1 MRQIMEKI
9 EKKEMSRRQ
18 RMTIRLLEEA
28 YLELLD
34 EGSEV
39 TVAALCDRADVN
51 RTTFYRYFDDME
63 GFAEEMRSAL
73 FSKFFSLLDGIDVN
87 TPSFSAELSRKK
99 IGDALEITE
108 KNERLCRV
116 LLLDGSSDLAVRSL
130 EEHLTLLRDTA
141 RAGCEEAEA
150 DLCYAAVCGAIAR
163 LWVRWIDGRFA
174 VPRERMVLLI
184 EGILLRFYDLVGS
197 GVLKTE

>member
-1 MRQIMEKI
+1 MEKI

-18 RMTIRLLEEA
+18 RMTIRLLGEA

-34 EGSEV
+34 EGAEV
-39 TVAALCDRADVN
+39 TVAALCERADVN
-51 RTTFYRYFDDME
+51 RTTFYRYFPDME
-63 GFAEEMRSAL
+63 AFAEEMRSAL
-73 FSKFFSLLDGIDVN
+73 FSKFFSLLDGIDVD
-87 TPSFSAELSRKK
+87 TPSFSPELSRTK
-99 IGDALEITE
+99 IGNALEITE
-108 KNERLCRV
+108 RNEKLCRI
-116 LLLDGSSDLAVRSL
+116 LLVDGSSDLAVRSL

-141 RAGCEEAEA
+141 RAGCGEEEA

-174 VPRERMVLLI
+174 VPKEKMVLLI

-197 GVLKTE
+197 GILKTGE

>member
-1 MRQIMEKI
+1 MDRT

-34 EGSEV
+34 EGTET
-39 TVAALCDRADVN
+39 TVAAVCDRADVN
-51 RTTFYRYFDDME
+51 RTTFYRYFSDME
-63 GFAEEMRSAL
+63 AFTEEMRSAL
-73 FSKFFSLLDGIDVN
+73 FSKFFSLLDGIELD
-87 TPSFSAELSRKK
+87 TPAFSRDLSRRK
-99 IGDALEITE
+99 ILEALQITE
-108 KNERLCRV
+108 MNEKLCRV
-116 LLLDGSSDLAVRSL
+116 LLVDGSSDLAVRSL

-141 RAGCEEAEA
+141 RAGCGEEEA

-163 LWVRWIDGRFA
+163 LWVRWIDGRFT
-174 VPRERMVLLI
+174 VPKEKMVLLI

-197 GVLKTE
+197 GILKTGE

>member
-1 MRQIMEKI
+1 MDRI

-34 EGSEV
+34 EEGEV

-51 RTTFYRYFDDME
+51 RTTFYRYFSDME
-63 GFAEEMRSAL
+63 AFAEQMRSAL
-73 FSKFFSLLDGIDVN
+73 FSKFFSLLDGIELD
-87 TPSFSAELSRKK
+87 TPAFSRDLSRRK
-99 IGDALEITE
+99 ILEALEITE
-108 KNERLCRV
+108 KNEKLCRV
-116 LLLDGSSDLAVRSL
+116 LLVDGSSDLAVRSL

-141 RAGCEEAEA
+141 RAGCGEEEA

-163 LWVRWIDGRFA
+163 LWVRWIDGRFS
-174 VPRERMVLLI
+174 VPKEKMVLLI

-197 GVLKTE
+197 GILKTGE

>member
-1 MRQIMEKI
+1 MDRI

-34 EGSEV
+34 EGTET
-39 TVAALCDRADVN
+39 TVAAVCDRADVN
-51 RTTFYRYFDDME
+51 RTTFYRYFSDME
-63 GFAEEMRSAL
+63 AFTEEMRSAL
-73 FSKFFSLLDGIDVN
+73 FSKFFSLLDGIELD
-87 TPSFSAELSRKK
+87 TPAFSRDLSRRK
-99 IGDALEITE
+99 ILEALEITE
-108 KNERLCRV
+108 KNEKLCRI
-116 LLLDGSSDLAVRSL
+116 LLVDGSSDLAVRSL

-141 RAGCEEAEA
+141 RAGCGEDEA

-163 LWVRWIDGRFA
+163 LWVRWIDGRFS
-174 VPRERMVLLI
+174 VPKEKMVLLI

-197 GVLKTE
+197 GILKTGE

>member
-1 MRQIMEKI
+1 MEKN

-34 EGSEV
+34 EGAEV

-163 LWVRWIDGRFA
+163 LWVRWIDVRFA

-197 GVLKTE
+197 GVLNTGE

>member
-1 MRQIMEKI
+1 MDRI

-34 EGSEV
+34 EGTET
-39 TVAALCDRADVN
+39 TVAAVCDRADVN
-51 RTTFYRYFDDME
+51 RTTFYRYFSDME
-63 GFAEEMRSAL
+63 AFTEEMRSAL
-73 FSKFFSLLDGIDVN
+73 FSKFFSLLDGIELD
-87 TPSFSAELSRKK
+87 TPAFSRDLSRRK
-99 IGDALEITE
+99 ILEALEITE
-108 KNERLCRV
+108 KNEKLCRI
-116 LLLDGSSDLAVRSL
+116 LLVDGSSDLAVRSL

-141 RAGCEEAEA
+141 RAGCGEEEA

-163 LWVRWIDGRFA
+163 LWVRWIDGRFS
-174 VPRERMVLLI
+174 VPKEKMVLLI

-197 GVLKTE
+197 GILKTGE

>member
-1 MRQIMEKI
+1 MDRI

-34 EGSEV
+34 EGTET
-39 TVAALCDRADVN
+39 TVAAVCDRADVN
-51 RTTFYRYFDDME
+51 RTTFYRYFSDME
-63 GFAEEMRSAL
+63 AFTEEMRSAL
-73 FSKFFSLLDGIDVN
+73 FSKFFSLLDGIELD
-87 TPSFSAELSRKK
+87 TPAFSRDLSRRK
-99 IGDALEITE
+99 ILEALEITE
-108 KNERLCRV
+108 KNEKLCRV
-116 LLLDGSSDLAVRSL
+116 LLVDGSSDLAVRSL

-141 RAGCEEAEA
+141 RAGCGEEEA

-163 LWVRWIDGRFA
+163 LWVRWIDGRFS
-174 VPRERMVLLI
+174 VPKEKMVLLI

-197 GVLKTE
+197 GIFIPAAAN

>member
-1 MRQIMEKI
+1 MERI
-9 EKKEMSRRQ
+9 ERKEMSRRQ

-34 EGSEV
+34 EGGEV

-141 RAGCEEAEA
+141 RAGCGEEEA

-163 LWVRWIDGRFA
+163 LWVRWIDGRFS

-197 GVLKTE
+197 GILKKAE

>member
-1 MRQIMEKI
+1 MEKI

-34 EGSEV
+34 EEGEV
-39 TVAALCDRADVN
+39 TVAALCERADVN
-51 RTTFYRYFDDME
+51 RTTFYRYFSDME
-63 GFAEEMRSAL
+63 AFAEEMRSAL
-73 FSKFFSLLDGIDVN
+73 FSKFFSLLDGIDVD
-87 TPSFSAELSRKK
+87 TPSFSTELSRTK
-99 IGDALEITE
+99 IGNALEITE
-108 KNERLCRV
+108 RNEKLCRI
-116 LLLDGSSDLAVRSL
+116 LLVDGSSDLAVRSL

-141 RAGCEEAEA
+141 RAGCGEEEA

-174 VPRERMVLLI
+174 VPKEKMVLLI

-197 GVLKTE
+197 GILKTGE

>member
-1 MRQIMEKI
+1 MEKT
-9 EKKEMSRRQ
+9 ERKEMSRRQ

-34 EGSEV
+34 EGTET
-39 TVAALCDRADVN
+39 TVAAVCDRADVN
-51 RTTFYRYFDDME
+51 RTTFYRYFSDME
-63 GFAEEMRSAL
+63 AFTEAMRSAL
-73 FSKFFSLLDGIDVN
+73 FSKFFSLLDGIDVD
-87 TPSFSAELSRKK
+87 TPAFSPELSRTK
-99 IGDALEITE
+99 IGNALEITE
-108 KNERLCRV
+108 KNEKLCRI
-116 LLLDGSSDLAVRSL
+116 LLVDGSSDLAVRSL

-141 RAGCEEAEA
+141 RAGCGEEEA

-174 VPRERMVLLI
+174 VPKEKMVLLI

-197 GVLKTE
+197 GILKTGE

>member
-1 MRQIMEKI
+1 MDRI

-34 EGSEV
+34 EGTET
-39 TVAALCDRADVN
+39 TVAAVCDRADVN
-51 RTTFYRYFDDME
+51 RTTFYRYFTDMDD
-63 GFAEEMRSAL
+63 FAEQTRSAL
-73 FSKFFSLLDGIDVN
+73 FSKFFSLLDGIELD
-87 TPSFSAELSRKK
+87 TPAFSRDLSRRK
-99 IGDALEITE
+99 ILEALEITE
-108 KNERLCRV
+108 KNEKLCRV
-116 LLLDGSSDLAVRSL
+116 LLVDGSSDLAVRSL

-141 RAGCEEAEA
+141 RAGCGEEEA

-163 LWVRWIDGRFA
+163 LWVRWIDGRFS
-174 VPRERMVLLI
+174 VPKEKMVLLI

-197 GVLKTE
+197 GILKTGE

>member
-1 MRQIMEKI
+1 MEKI
-9 EKKEMSRRQ
+9 ERKEMSRRQ

-34 EGSEV
+34 EGTET
-39 TVAALCDRADVN
+39 TVAAVCDRADVN
-51 RTTFYRYFDDME
+51 RTTFYRYFSDME
-63 GFAEEMRSAL
+63 AFTEEMRSAL
-73 FSKFFSLLDGIDVN
+73 FSKFFSLLDGIELD
-87 TPSFSAELSRKK
+87 TPAFSRDLSRRK
-99 IGDALEITE
+99 ILEALEITE
-108 KNERLCRV
+108 KNEKLCRI
-116 LLLDGSSDLAVRSL
+116 LLVDGSSDLAVRSL

-141 RAGCEEAEA
+141 RAGCGEEEA

-174 VPRERMVLLI
+174 VPKEKMVLLI

-197 GVLKTE
+197 GILKTGE

>member
-1 MRQIMEKI
+1 MEKI

-197 GVLKTE
+197 GVLNTGE

>member
-1 MRQIMEKI
+1 MDRI

-34 EGSEV
+34 EEGEV

-51 RTTFYRYFDDME
+51 RTTFYRYFSDME
-63 GFAEEMRSAL
+63 AFTEEMRSAL
-73 FSKFFSLLDGIDVN
+73 FSKFFSLLDGIELD
-87 TPSFSAELSRKK
+87 TPAFSRDLSRRK
-99 IGDALEITE
+99 ILEALQITE
-108 KNERLCRV
+108 KNEKLCRI
-116 LLLDGSSDLAVRSL
+116 LLVDGSSDLAVRSL

-141 RAGCEEAEA
+141 RAGCGEEEA

-163 LWVRWIDGRFA
+163 LWVRWIDGRFS
-174 VPRERMVLLI
+174 VPKKKMVLLI

-197 GVLKTE
+197 GILKTGE

>member
-1 MRQIMEKI
+1 MDRI

-34 EGSEV
+34 EEGEV
-39 TVAALCDRADVN
+39 TVAAMCERADVN
-51 RTTFYRYFDDME
+51 RTTFYRYFPDME
-63 GFAEEMRSAL
+63 AFAEEMRSAL
-73 FSKFFSLLDGIDVN
+73 FSKFFSLLDGIDVD
-87 TPSFSAELSRKK
+87 TPSFSPELSRTK
-99 IGDALEITE
+99 IGNALEITE
-108 KNERLCRV
+108 KNEKLCWI
-116 LLLDGSSDLAVRSL
+116 LLVDGSSDLAVWSL
-130 EEHLTLLRDTA
+130 EEHLTLLKDTA
-141 RAGCEEAEA
+141 RAGCGEEEA

-174 VPRERMVLLI
+174 VPKEKMVLLI

-197 GVLKTE
+197 GILKTGE

>member
-1 MRQIMEKI
+1 MDRI

-34 EGSEV
+34 EGTET
-39 TVAALCDRADVN
+39 TVAAVCDRADVN
-51 RTTFYRYFDDME
+51 RTTFYRYFSDME
-63 GFAEEMRSAL
+63 AFTEEMRSAL
-73 FSKFFSLLDGIDVN
+73 FSKFFSLLDGIELD
-87 TPSFSAELSRKK
+87 TPAFSRDLSRRK
-99 IGDALEITE
+99 ILEALEITE
-108 KNERLCRV
+108 KNEKLCRV
-116 LLLDGSSDLAVRSL
+116 LLVDGSSDLAVRSL

-141 RAGCEEAEA
+141 RAGCGEEEA

-163 LWVRWIDGRFA
+163 LWVRWIDGQFA
-174 VPRERMVLLI
+174 VAKEKMVLLI

-197 GVLKTE
+197 GILKTGE

>member
-1 MRQIMEKI
+1 MEKI
-9 EKKEMSRRQ
+9 ERKEMSRRQ

-34 EGSEV
+34 EEGEV
-39 TVAALCDRADVN
+39 TVAALCERADVN
-51 RTTFYRYFDDME
+51 RTTFYRYFPDME
-63 GFAEEMRSAL
+63 AFAEEMRSAL
-73 FSKFFSLLDGIDVN
+73 FSKFFSLLDGIDVD
-87 TPSFSAELSRKK
+87 TPSFSPELSRTK
-99 IGDALEITE
+99 IGNALEITE
-108 KNERLCRV
+108 RNEKLCRI
-116 LLLDGSSDLAVRSL
+116 LLVDGSSDLAVRSL

-141 RAGCEEAEA
+141 RAGCGEEEA

-174 VPRERMVLLI
+174 VPKEKMVLLI

-197 GVLKTE
+197 GILKRGE

>member
-1 MRQIMEKI
+1 MDRI

-34 EGSEV
+34 EESEV

-51 RTTFYRYFDDME
+51 RTTFYRYFSDME
-63 GFAEEMRSAL
+63 AFTEEMRSAL
-73 FSKFFSLLDGIDVN
+73 FSKFFSLLDGIELD
-87 TPSFSAELSRKK
+87 TPAFSRDLSRRK
-99 IGDALEITE
+99 ILEALEITE
-108 KNERLCRV
+108 KNEKLCRV
-116 LLLDGSSDLAVRSL
+116 LLVDGSSDLAVRSL

-141 RAGCEEAEA
+141 RAGCGEEEA

-163 LWVRWIDGRFA
+163 LWVRWIDGRFS
-174 VPRERMVLLI
+174 VPKEKMVLLI

-197 GVLKTE
+197 GIFIAATAN

>member
-1 MRQIMEKI
+1 MDRI

-34 EGSEV
+34 EEGEV

-51 RTTFYRYFDDME
+51 RTTFYRYFTDMDD
-63 GFAEEMRSAL
+63 FAEQTRSAL
-73 FSKFFSLLDGIDVN
+73 FSKFFSLLDGIELD
-87 TPSFSAELSRKK
+87 TPAFSRDLSRRK
-99 IGDALEITE
+99 ILEALQITE
-108 KNERLCRV
+108 KNEKLCRI
-116 LLLDGSSDLAVRSL
+116 LLVDGSSDLAVRSL

-141 RAGCEEAEA
+141 RAGCGEEEA
-150 DLCYAAVCGAIAR
+150 DLCYAAICGAIAR
-163 LWVRWIDGRFA
+163 LWVRWIDGRFS
-174 VPRERMVLLI
+174 VPKEKMVLLI

-197 GVLKTE
+197 GILKTGE

>member
-1 MRQIMEKI
+1 MEKI
-9 EKKEMSRRQ
+9 ERKEMSRRQ

-34 EGSEV
+34 GEGEV
-39 TVAALCDRADVN
+39 TVAALCERADVN
-51 RTTFYRYFDDME
+51 RTTFYRYFPDME
-63 GFAEEMRSAL
+63 AFAEEMRSAL
-73 FSKFFSLLDGIDVN
+73 FSKFFSLLDGIDVD
-87 TPSFSAELSRKK
+87 TPSFSPELSRTK
-99 IGDALEITE
+99 IGNALEITE

-141 RAGCEEAEA
+141 RAGCGEAEA

-174 VPRERMVLLI
+174 VAKEKMVLLI
-184 EGILLRFYDLVGS
+184 EGILLRYYDLVGS
-197 GVLKTE
+197 GILKTGE

>member
-1 MRQIMEKI
+1 MDRI

-34 EGSEV
+34 EEGEV

-51 RTTFYRYFDDME
+51 RTTFYRYFSDME
-63 GFAEEMRSAL
+63 AFTEEMRSAL
-73 FSKFFSLLDGIDVN
+73 FSKFFSLLDGIELD
-87 TPSFSAELSRKK
+87 TPAFSRDLSRRK
-99 IGDALEITE
+99 ILEALQITE
-108 KNERLCRV
+108 KNEKLCRI
-116 LLLDGSSDLAVRSL
+116 LLVDGSSDLAVRSL

-141 RAGCEEAEA
+141 RAGCGEEEA

-163 LWVRWIDGRFA
+163 LWVRWIDGRFS
-174 VPRERMVLLI
+174 VPKEKMVLLI

-197 GVLKTE
+197 GILKTGE

>member
-1 MRQIMEKI
+1 MDRI

-34 EGSEV
+34 EGTET
-39 TVAALCDRADVN
+39 TVAAVCDRADVN
-51 RTTFYRYFDDME
+51 RTTFYRYFSDME
-63 GFAEEMRSAL
+63 AFAEEMRSAL
-73 FSKFFSLLDGIDVN
+73 FSNFFSLLDGIDVD
-87 TPSFSAELSRKK
+87 TPSFSPELSRTK
-99 IGDALEITE
+99 IGNALEITE
-108 KNERLCRV
+108 RNEKLCRV
-116 LLLDGSSDLAVRSL
+116 LLVDDSSDLAVRSL

-141 RAGCEEAEA
+141 RAGCGEEEA

-163 LWVRWIDGRFA
+163 LWVRWIDGRFS
-174 VPRERMVLLI
+174 VPKEKMVLLI

-197 GVLKTE
+197 GILKTGE

>member
-1 MRQIMEKI
+1 MDRI

-34 EGSEV
+34 EGTET
-39 TVAALCDRADVN
+39 TVAAVCDRADVN
-51 RTTFYRYFDDME
+51 RTTFYRYFSDME
-63 GFAEEMRSAL
+63 AFTEEMRSAL
-73 FSKFFSLLDGIDVN
+73 FSKFFSLLDGIELD
-87 TPSFSAELSRKK
+87 TPAFSRDLSRRK
-99 IGDALEITE
+99 ILEALEITE
-108 KNERLCRV
+108 KNEKLCRI
-116 LLLDGSSDLAVRSL
+116 LLVDGSSDLAVRSL

-141 RAGCEEAEA
+141 RAGCGEEEA

-174 VPRERMVLLI
+174 VPKEKMVLLI

-197 GVLKTE
+197 GILTTGE

>member
-1 MRQIMEKI
+1 MDRI

-34 EGSEV
+34 EGTET
-39 TVAALCDRADVN
+39 TVAAVCDRADVN
-51 RTTFYRYFDDME
+51 RTTFYRYFPNME
-63 GFAEEMRSAL
+63 AFAEEMRSAL
-73 FSKFFSLLDGIDVN
+73 FSKFFSLLDGIELD
-87 TPSFSAELSRKK
+87 TPAFSRDLSRRK
-99 IGDALEITE
+99 ILEALEITE
-108 KNERLCRV
+108 KNEKLCRV
-116 LLLDGSSDLAVRSL
+116 LLVDGSSDLAVRSL

-141 RAGCEEAEA
+141 RAGCGEEEA

-163 LWVRWIDGRFA
+163 LWVRWIDGRFS
-174 VPRERMVLLI
+174 VPKEKMVLLI

-197 GVLKTE
+197 GILKTGE

>member
-1 MRQIMEKI
+1 MDRI

-34 EGSEV
+34 EEGEV
-39 TVAALCDRADVN
+39 TVAALCERADVN
-51 RTTFYRYFDDME
+51 RTTFYRYFSDME
-63 GFAEEMRSAL
+63 AFTEEMRSAL

-87 TPSFSAELSRKK
+87 TPSFSPELSRKK
-99 IGDALEITE
+99 ISDALEITE
-108 KNERLCRV
+108 KNEKLCRV
-116 LLLDGSSDLAVRSL
+116 LLVDGSSDLAVRSL

-141 RAGCEEAEA
+141 RAGCGEEEA

-163 LWVRWIDGRFA
+163 LWARWIDGRFS
-174 VPRERMVLLI
+174 VPKEKMVLLI

-197 GVLKTE
+197 GILKTGE